1 MNGHEIY
8 HGLIERTCGL
18 FDLATSCTVGML
30 AGGEVFFGGCKTAL
44 LVTINQGMRA
54 KQAVNMTTPG
64 GKKTEASSVDLRLRP
79 GSKLASFVSHRQS
92 ESSSTFV

>member
-30 AGGEVFFGGCKTAL
+30 AGGEVFFGGGLQNGLISNDTSGHVCKAGRKHDNT
-44 LVTINQGMRA
+44 
-54 KQAVNMTTPG
+54 G
-64 GKKTEASSVDLRLRP
+64 GE
-79 GSKLASFVSHRQS
+79 
-92 ESSSTFV
+92 EN